1 MTPIAMPPTPLA
13 PAEPRWLDGWRALRA
28 SYESAAARPA
38 ASEAALR
45 QELCFCL
52 LGGHAVSY
60 ELARSATDVVMALD
74 PFNPR
79 WSGAELCRAIE
90 GELSAAKF
98 DPRRRDGSLRRY
110 RFPARKAALLRSA
123 AAWVGAGAGLGID
136 LRRSQSEGERREWLC
151 GCPGIGPKSASW
163 FLRNTGYAEDLAILD
178 VHILRAMRDA
188 GRLGTLELPRDYL
201 AVEARFRT
209 WCEEIGASVAA
220 FDLFL
225 WEWQRGDIAPLEAA

>member
-1 MTPIAMPPTPLA
+1 MAPIAMPPTPLA
-13 PAEPRWLDGWRALRA
+13 PREPRWLDRWRVLRA
-28 SYESAAARPA
+28 SY
-38 ASEAALR
+38 AALH

-74 PFNPR
+74 PFDPC
-79 WSGAELCRAIE
+79 WTEAELRQAIE

-110 RFPARKAALLRSA
+110 RFPTRKAVLLGSA
-123 AAWVGAGAGLGID
+123 VAWVSAGAGLRIE
-136 LRRSQSEGERREWLC
+136 LRRRAGEGERREWLC
-151 GCPGIGPKSASW
+151 ECPGIGPKSASW

-178 VHILRAMRDA
+178 VHILRAMREAD
-188 GRLGTLELPRDYL
+188 RLGTLELPRDYL

-225 WEWQRGDIAPLEAA
+225 WEWQRGDIATVHAV